1 MISCLR
7 LYPKTIF
14 IKVYPLFLMK
24 KIFTIFC
31 AICLMPS
38 FSAQAWIGGPFSN
51 NSFNQQGGD
60 DGVYEVVATAVNG
73 IGLYRIVVGNNFPGV
88 NPTGVQ
94 ASVPSQAPNTGSV
107 FNSPIVVPGL
117 NSGNIFFGG
126 LGSNASNIW
135 VFEGVSYFGN
145 VVGTVNSAQGNV
157 VGIGTAFTGAN
168 QTGQRLSSFFRA
180 KVSGTG
186 KLLPVRSFAGRGQM
200 RVSTN
205 IARRINFTVFGSK
218 VSDQITFGL

>member
-1 MISCLR
+1 
-7 LYPKTIF
+7 
-14 IKVYPLFLMK
+14 MK

-31 AICLMPS
+31 AVCLMPS

-88 NPTGVQ
+88 NSAGVR
-94 ASVPSQAPNTGSV
+94 ASVPSEAPNTGGV
-107 FNSPIVVPGL
+107 LNIPIRVPGL

-126 LGSNASNIW
+126 LASNASNIW
-135 VFEGVSYFGN
+135 VFEGVSYSGN
-145 VVGTVNSAQGNV
+145 TVGTVNSAQGTV
-157 VGIGTAFTGAN
+157 AAIGTAFTGAN
-168 QTGQRLSSFFRA
+168 QTGDRVSSFFRA
-180 KVSGTG
+180 KLSGSG
-186 KLLPVRSFAGRGQM
+186 QLLPVRSFAGRG
-200 RVSTN
+200 RLTVSTRTN
-205 IARRINFTVFGSK
+205 KSVRFTVFGSK